1 MGEYFICISIW
12 HNASKWAKSS
22 YESLPDVSSLVTV
35 CGLTCVHTHSYELV
49 LLIISKSSGC
59 FDMVSASHLF
69 GCNIIYIDS
78 SANWY
83 TLLTNVTILQWCSSA
98 KVSPSISQS
107 NHVINDLFAF
117 RLVLEQ
123 GTRGLCCEAGFW
135 LISATWGL
143 TLGFQY
149 YKGGLLLTGVA
160 RHGNL
165 CCVYNLLQDR
175 LCSRLEEQVWNRWLL
190 SNNYFIFF
198 WNMATPFLE
207 DLSDFCAQSRSV

>member
-1 MGEYFICISIW
+1 MLFIPWMCRHLCTSPSCWNNPVNPSVKGTMLLLNYLFIYYLGEYFICISIW

-107 NHVINDLFAF
+107 
-117 RLVLEQ
+117 
-123 GTRGLCCEAGFW
+123 
-135 LISATWGL
+135 
-143 TLGFQY
+143 
-149 YKGGLLLTGVA
+149 
-160 RHGNL
+160 
-165 CCVYNLLQDR
+165 
-175 LCSRLEEQVWNRWLL
+175 
-190 SNNYFIFF
+190 
-198 WNMATPFLE
+198 P
-207 DLSDFCAQSRSV
+207 